1 MTKKGSRF
9 AIEVDEAELESDAP
23 LPSPALPNKRRGPMA
38 AAIAENADSLKER
51 RSREE
56 EIRQENDELAHLH
69 VRMKNL
75 GLVLELVAVDQI
87 DSDKL
92 TRDRSMA
99 LDLEL
104 DDLIASIREIGLSNP
119 IRAELQDNGRYELIQ
134 GHRRLEAYRQL
145 WRETGEENFAKIPVA
160 TVPAGDDIET
170 SYRKMVDEN
179 LVRKDISFAEMAE
192 LARSYSKDPK
202 TPEISVDKAVT
213 ALFKAAAYQKRSY
226 IRAFA
231 ELLDIIGDHLRFS
244 SLIPRSLG
252 LDLRRA
258 LDDESKVA
266 TLIAKL
272 NEAPGRSADE
282 ELELLR
288 LFAGA
293 PRRRVTPAE
302 PPSRARK
309 ETPPRSQIAF
319 AFHASEQSGE
329 CTAAKGRLELR
340 LDRDFSA
347 IKPSKF
353 EKAIS
358 AFFNVLDQ
366 KPSPRGRFCF
376 SAPQGQDR

>member
-23 LPSPALPNKRRGPMA
+23 LPSPVLPNKRRGPMA

-366 KPSPRGRFCF
+366 P
-376 SAPQGQDR
+376 DT